1 MKEKRHR
8 AILKIIA
15 EHNVDTQEE
24 LSARL
29 KEVGFHVTQAT
40 VSRDIKELHLVKEL
54 TGYGTYRYTVSERK
68 ASLNSAGRLRTIFKE
83 GVTSF
88 DVAQNIVVLKTMPGL
103 ASAACAAIDGM
114 EISDLV
120 GSLAGDDTAIL
131 IMRTNESAQNFC
143 NEIHKM
149 MK

>member
-40 VSRDIKELHLVKEL
+40 VSRDIKELHLIKVQAERGVYKYAVNEFS
-54 TGYGTYRYTVSERK
+54 TVLNTER
-68 ASLNSAGRLRTIFKE
+68 LLRIFKE
-83 GVTSF
+83 TLTSIKS
-88 DVAQNIVVLKTMPGL
+88 AGNIVVVTTLSGGGS
-103 ASAACAAIDGM
+103 SAGEAIDTLNLPGV
-114 EISDLV
+114 V
-120 GSLAGDDTAIL
+120 GSIAGDNTIFLAVEDGKIEDVVQTL
-131 IMRTNESAQNFC
+131 MGMTR
-143 NEIHKM
+143 
-149 MK
+149 

>member
-40 VSRDIKELHLVKEL
+40 VSRDIKELHLIKVQAEKGVYKYAVNEFS
-54 TGYGTYRYTVSERK
+54 TVVNTER
-68 ASLNSAGRLRTIFKE
+68 LLRIFKE
-83 GVTSF
+83 TVTS
-88 DVAQNIVVLKTMPGL
+88 VKSTGNIVVVTTLSGGGS
-103 ASAACAAIDGM
+103 SAAESIDTLNLPGV
-114 EISDLV
+114 V
-120 GSLAGDDTAIL
+120 GSIAGDNTIFLAVEDGKTEDVVQTL
-131 IMRTNESAQNFC
+131 MGMTR
-143 NEIHKM
+143 
-149 MK
+149 

>member
-40 VSRDIKELHLVKEL
+40 VSRDIKELHLIKVQA
-54 TGYGTYRYTVSERK
+54 EREYVYE
-68 ASLNSAGRLRTIFKE
+68 S
-83 GVTSF
+83 
-88 DVAQNIVVLKTMPGL
+88 M
-103 ASAACAAIDGM
+103 
-114 EISDLV
+114 
-120 GSLAGDDTAIL
+120 DD
-131 IMRTNESAQNFC
+131 
-143 NEIHKM
+143 
-149 MK
+149 

>member
-40 VSRDIKELHLVKEL
+40 VSRDIKELHLIKVQAERGVYKYAVNEFS
-54 TGYGTYRYTVSERK
+54 TVLNTER
-68 ASLNSAGRLRTIFKE
+68 LLRIFKE
-83 GVTSF
+83 TVTSIKS
-88 DVAQNIVVLKTMPGL
+88 AGNIVVVTTLSGGGS
-103 ASAACAAIDGM
+103 SAGEAIDTLNLPGV
-114 EISDLV
+114 V
-120 GSLAGDDTAIL
+120 GSIAGDNTIFLAVEDGKIEDVVQTL
-131 IMRTNESAQNFC
+131 MGMTR
-143 NEIHKM
+143 
-149 MK
+149 

>member
-40 VSRDIKELHLVKEL
+40 VSRDIKELHLIKVQAEKGVYKYAVNEFS
-54 TGYGTYRYTVSERK
+54 TVVNTER
-68 ASLNSAGRLRTIFKE
+68 LLRIFKE
-83 GVTSF
+83 TVTSIKS
-88 DVAQNIVVLKTMPGL
+88 AGNIVVVTTLSGGGS
-103 ASAACAAIDGM
+103 SAGEAIDTLNIPGV
-114 EISDLV
+114 V
-120 GSLAGDDTAIL
+120 GSIAGDNTIFLAVEDGKTESVVQIL
-131 IMRTNESAQNFC
+131 MGMVR
-143 NEIHKM
+143 
-149 MK
+149 

>member
-40 VSRDIKELHLVKEL
+40 VSRDIKDLHLIKVQAEKGVYKYAVNEFS
-54 TGYGTYRYTVSERK
+54 TVVNTER
-68 ASLNSAGRLRTIFKE
+68 LLRIFKE
-83 GVTSF
+83 TVTS
-88 DVAQNIVVLKTMPGL
+88 VKSAGNIVVVTTLSGGGS
-103 ASAACAAIDGM
+103 SAAESIDTLNLPGV
-114 EISDLV
+114 V
-120 GSLAGDDTAIL
+120 GSIAGDNTIFLAVEDGKTEDVVQTL
-131 IMRTNESAQNFC
+131 MGMTR
-143 NEIHKM
+143 
-149 MK
+149 

>member
-40 VSRDIKELHLVKEL
+40 VSRDIKELHLIKVQAERGVYKYAVNEFS
-54 TGYGTYRYTVSERK
+54 TVLNTER
-68 ASLNSAGRLRTIFKE
+68 LLRIFKE
-83 GVTSF
+83 TVTSIKS
-88 DVAQNIVVLKTMPGL
+88 AGNIVVVTTLSGGGS
-103 ASAACAAIDGM
+103 SAGEAIDTLNLPGV
-114 EISDLV
+114 V
-120 GSLAGDDTAIL
+120 GSIAGDNTIFLAVEDGKT
-131 IMRTNESAQNFC
+131 ESVVQTL
-143 NEIHKM
+143 M
-149 MK
+149 GMTR

>member
-40 VSRDIKELHLVKEL
+40 VSRDIKELHLIKVQAERGVYKYAVNEFS
-54 TGYGTYRYTVSERK
+54 TVLNTER
-68 ASLNSAGRLRTIFKE
+68 LLRIFKE
-83 GVTSF
+83 TVTSIKS
-88 DVAQNIVVLKTMPGL
+88 AGNIVVVTTLSGGGS
-103 ASAACAAIDGM
+103 SAGEAIDTLNLPGVM
-114 EISDLV
+114 
-120 GSLAGDDTAIL
+120 GSIAGDNTIFLAVEDGKIEDVVQTL
-131 IMRTNESAQNFC
+131 MGMTR
-143 NEIHKM
+143 
-149 MK
+149 